1 MTCPSEAESLRSW
14 PSPHRIDCCISDV
27 YCGTSVVVPQCG
39 SSSWKFPYP
48 ICHRR
53 SLDNPPHLNTKG
65 MVMELSEIALSPT
78 HSSLPS
84 QVFTECQSWMRPST
98 VPSKGAQRYTRVPA
112 GAAPYPW
119 DSLFNLPQGNYT
131 LISKE
136 EKQTP
141 GIKHT
146 LLIRPM
152 WLTRESDK

>member
-1 MTCPSEAESLRSW
+1 M
-14 PSPHRIDCCISDV
+14 I
-27 YCGTSVVVPQCG
+27 VPQCG
-39 SSSWKFPYP
+39 SSSWKFSYP
-48 ICHRR
+48 ICHCR
-53 SLDNPPHLNTKG
+53 SLDNPPRLNSKG
-65 MVMELSEIALSPT
+65 VVMELSEIALSPI

-84 QVFTECQSWMRPST
+84 QVFTECQSWMNLST
-98 VPSKGAQRYTRVPA
+98 VPSKGTQRYT
-112 GAAPYPW
+112 GAAPYLW

-152 WLTRESDK
+152 WLTRESDKM